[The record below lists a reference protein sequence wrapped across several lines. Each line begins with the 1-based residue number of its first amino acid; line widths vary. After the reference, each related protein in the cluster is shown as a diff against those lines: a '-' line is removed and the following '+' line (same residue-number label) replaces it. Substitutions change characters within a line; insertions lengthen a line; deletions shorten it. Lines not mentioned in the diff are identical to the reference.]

1 MEFLTSEDE
10 DERKN
15 RENSKWI
22 KIEGMNQ
29 KRISEKEKEIE
40 FNLNAMDERLGEI
53 GLGKPLD
60 NLDMDHVQWMNP
72 NNWKMSYF
80 SNISLIIP
88 SEKPAQ
94 NLW

>member
-72 NNWKMSYF
+72 NN
-80 SNISLIIP
+80 
-88 SEKPAQ
+88 
-94 NLW
+94 